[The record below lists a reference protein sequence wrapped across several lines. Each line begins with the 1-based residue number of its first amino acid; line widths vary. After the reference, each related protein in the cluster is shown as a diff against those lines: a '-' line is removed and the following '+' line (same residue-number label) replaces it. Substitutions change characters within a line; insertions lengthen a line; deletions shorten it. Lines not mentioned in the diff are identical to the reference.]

1 MAVAKPDGPVNPQS
15 WPCIRAGAD
24 QSYDFTWTALAH
36 PVRHRDYAAA
46 AIFISERLMAHQCFD
61 VHIDDQIA
69 HIRLIRPEKRN
80 SMNAEFW
87 GELPEIIED
96 IANGAR
102 ARVIVISS
110 TGPHFSSGLDISSIG
125 SGEVGAGD
133 RQAAKPDPKQRR
145 TRGAAFYDNVRRMQ
159 STFSC
164 LETCRIPVLAAIQGG
179 CIGGGVDFATACD
192 IRYAA
197 EDAYFTVFEVNI
209 GMTADV
215 GTFPRLVKLI
225 PEGIVREL
233 AYTGRRMSAN
243 EAMSVGLVN
252 RVFPDHDSLI
262 KGVREVAAD
271 IAAKAPLAVY
281 GCKQMI
287 NYARDHST
295 ADGLDYI
302 SIWNASMLQPDEMA
316 EAITANREHRPG
328 DFADL
333 PPRR

>member
-1 MAVAKPDGPVNPQS
+1 
-15 WPCIRAGAD
+15 
-24 QSYDFTWTALAH
+24 
-36 PVRHRDYAAA
+36 
-46 AIFISERLMAHQCFD
+46 MAHECFD
-61 VHIDDQIA
+61 VSIENQIA

-80 SMNAEFW
+80 SMNTAFW
-87 GELPEIIED
+87 RELPEIIED
-96 IANGAR
+96 IDNGAR

-125 SGEVGAGD
+125 GGGGQGGEGGAGD

-164 LETCRIPVLAAIQGG
+164 LEACRIPVLVAIQGG

-197 EDAYFTVFEVNI
+197 EDAFFTVFEVNI

-233 AYTGRRMSAN
+233 AYTGRRMSAS

-252 RVFPDHDSLI
+252 RVFPDHDSLVA
-262 KGVREVAAD
+262 GVMEVAAD

-287 NYARDHST
+287 NYARDHNT

-316 EAITANREHRPG
+316 EAITANREQRAG